1 MAFPF
6 SCRTLAPWKE
16 DRWGFTT
23 AAGFKHWLDHIAGTD
38 AWTWGQIQ
46 GVRTWLQGA
55 KEGDELYLDDD
66 LQAVSPDD
74 GEILIRCNYPR
85 VV

>member
-16 DRWGFTT
+16 DTWGFTT
-23 AAGFKHWLDHIAGTD
+23 SAGFKHWLDHIAGTD
-38 AWTWGQIQ
+38 AWTWGQLHV
-46 GVRTWLQGA
+46 VREWCARAQA
-55 KEGDELYLDDD
+55 GDELYLDDD
-66 LQAVSPDD
+66 MRAVGPTE
-74 GEILIRCNYPR
+74 GEIMVRCNRPI